1 MSAYKNAKPELIRE
15 LVNIIRS
22 YKDVDKIINTVS
34 DARSINE
41 FVSSTIIGI
50 AA

>member
-15 LVNIIRS
+15 LVNVIRS
-22 YKDVDKIINTVS
+22 YKDVGKIINAAS

-41 FVSSTIIGI
+41 FVSNTIIGV